1 MNTTHST
8 SPALSID
15 QLHTLSRGLGRYAA
29 RTTIGTAPYV
39 IQRALDKARAL
50 LPTVDAKAFMDG
62 WADEREALRG
72 AGAHSF

>member
-1 MNTTHST
+1 MNTTQTT
-8 SPALSID
+8 SPAELN
-15 QLHTLSRGLGRYAA
+15 TLSRGLGRYAA

-62 WADEREALRG
+62 WSDEREALRG
-72 AGAHSF
+72 AGAYSY